1 MKEIVEE
8 MEKKLENKNIN
19 LSGWGFSFSGLAFAF
34 YAQGSGFSPQLHEK
48 KDFGTCQHSEG
59 RGRTVSS
66 RPTTSSCWAGGWI
79 EKKKANLI
87 LILFLKHLVL
97 FTLKGLHT
105 KELGRFRPFL
115 DSVPVRTGKGIY
127 V

>member
-1 MKEIVEE
+1 MLKVLGSLPSVMRRRTLVHASTQKVEAG
-8 MEKKLENKNIN
+8 
-19 LSGWGFSFSGLAFAF
+19 LSL
-34 YAQGSGFSPQLHEK
+34 
-48 KDFGTCQHSEG
+48 
-59 RGRTVSS
+59 

-105 KELGRFRPFL
+105 KVLDGFWPVL

>member
-1 MKEIVEE
+1 MREIVEE
-8 MEKKLENKNIN
+8 WKKSLENKNIN
-19 LSGWGFSFSGLAFAF
+19 LSGWGLSFIGLAFAY
-34 YAQGSGFSPQLHEK
+34 YAQGFGFSPQHPEN
-48 KDFGTCQHSEG
+48 FGTCQHLEG

-87 LILFLKHLVL
+87 LSLFLKHLVL

-105 KELGRFRPFL
+105 KELGGIWPAL
-115 DSVPVRTGKGIY
+115 DSVLV
-127 V
+127 